1 MKKQALL
8 LAAAFAAFASSGAD
22 RAAELLASHPAECPD
37 EMYLDFTRNG
47 NRTRYQARC
56 GQRIENLEALVSLER
71 AERKGRFVAKIA
83 EYLKAYA
90 GTRSWV
96 LPAHDWD
103 LKVFEGREMYAD
115 LGAVRICLAVAEAL
129 SVCGDRL
136 DSATADLMRAEMR
149 RRVFDP
155 CLKSAAEVKSGGK
168 VSCSGHWW
176 FRTENNWNA
185 VCHSCVVRAALL
197 AFPEGS
203 DERDKLV
210 EAAVDAVPYYM
221 EGFSDDG
228 YCSEGAGYWNM
239 AGGALLDCLGLLEPA
254 TGGRMVFWDN
264 EKIRNVLRFPL
275 TVEMGG
281 GWFANFA
288 DCDARPFISGERLER
303 AGKKLSDPELA
314 ALGIRMRGSVADQLN
329 DTPHLTRALN
339 LLFHA
344 PSEIPPHPE
353 AAASDCWLPD
363 LQVRR
368 VRRGRWMLACKGGH
382 NGENHNHNDV
392 GSFILM
398 QDGEPAVVD
407 AGNMVYTARTFSKD
421 RYSLWNVRAEWHN
434 LPVIGGMSQREGAE
448 HAARNVVCL
457 PDGMALDLEGAYG
470 GEACLQ
476 RLHREF
482 FLDSEGLWLT
492 DEGIL
497 RCPRDI
503 VWVFLLRRQPVWEPG
518 RITAGNLLIRCP
530 EALTFSLEE
539 KPVKDARMARSWPGS
554 LWRVTLKSEA
564 MKRFHT
570 EFVFTVKER

>member
-1 MKKQALL
+1 MKKQAIL
-8 LAAAFAAFASSGAD
+8 LAAAFAALASSGAD

-203 DERDKLV
+203 DERAKLV

-221 EGFSDDG
+221 KGFSDDG
-228 YCSEGAGYWNM
+228 YCSEGAGYWNYGFGHFLLM
-239 AGGALLDCLGLLEPA
+239 GRALAAAPEKIDLFAKFPKSKAVARYGFEYRLTDKASPLFADGGGTPDRRFVGICREIWPDLRDA
-254 TGGRMVFWDN
+254 TGEERSS
-264 EKIRNVLRFPL
+264 FPDAQ
-275 TVEMGG
+275 VWIFRPGG
-281 GWFANFA
+281 G
-288 DCDARPFISGERLER
+288 RGGISIGL
-303 AGKKLSDPELA
+303 
-314 ALGIRMRGSVADQLN
+314 
-329 DTPHLTRALN
+329 
-339 LLFHA
+339 
-344 PSEIPPHPE
+344 
-353 AAASDCWLPD
+353 
-363 LQVRR
+363 
-368 VRRGRWMLACKGGH
+368 KGGH
-382 NGENHNHNDV
+382 NDEFHNHNDV
-392 GSFILM
+392 GSYDIAV
-398 QDGEPAVVD
+398 DDVIVTGDVGGE
-407 AGNMVYTARTFSKD
+407 VYTKRTFSRQ
-421 RYSLWNVRAEWHN
+421 RYESKVLNSYAHPVPRVGGALQGTGAKFRAKVLRCEGTSARDVVELDVR
-434 LPVIGGMSQREGAE
+434 
-448 HAARNVVCL
+448 
-457 PDGMALDLEGAYG
+457 GAY
-470 GEACLQ
+470 ADTNLVSLV
-476 RLHREF
+476 RTFTYSRA
-482 FLDSEGLWLT
+482 
-492 DEGIL
+492 
-497 RCPRDI
+497 
-503 VWVFLLRRQPVWEPG
+503 
-518 RITAGNLLIRCP
+518 AG
-530 EALTFSLEE
+530 TVS
-539 KPVKDARMARSWPGS
+539 VKDAYKFARPS
-554 LWRVTLKSEA
+554 
-564 MKRFHT
+564 
-570 EFVFTVKER
+570 EFVSPLVTVGAFAADGSVTRDGASLDVSAKVEGGNGEWFEETVENPGRPDVHIRALRVSGATEGSVEYVFRRR